1 MDLELSGKSVLVT
14 GGSSGIGEQVATRFA
29 EMGAQVAINSASSVE
44 AGEDVAA
51 RLGGIYCRADI
62 ADDGAVRAMIEEV
75 VSVFGGLDVVVNN
88 AGRTRVI
95 PHDDL
100 DAVTDEVWTEI
111 LGVNLLGTWHVTRAA
126 VPHLKESRN
135 GSVINVSSLAGL
147 RPVGSSVPYAVSK
160 AGLNHMTRLLA
171 RVLGPKI
178 RVNAVA
184 PGLVNTPWTKDWME
198 VRRLVGEITPMR
210 SEAMPDDV
218 AEACLY
224 LAHSTFVTGDVLAV
238 DGGHQLV

>member
-1 MDLELSGKSVLVT
+1 MEFAGKSILVT

-29 EMGAQVAINSASSVE
+29 GKGARVAINSVSSVE
-44 AGEDVAA
+44 VGEDLAA

-62 ADDGAVRAMIEEV
+62 ADDEATRAMVEEV
-75 VSVFGGLDVVVNN
+75 VSAFGRLDIVVNN
-88 AGRTRVI
+88 AGRTQVI
-95 PHDDL
+95 PHHDL
-100 DAVTDEVWTEI
+100 DAVTDEIWLEI

-126 VPHLKESRN
+126 VPYLRESDN
-135 GSVINVSSLAGL
+135 GSVINVTSLAGL
-147 RPVGSSVPYAVSK
+147 RPIGSSVPYAVSK

-171 RVLGPKI
+171 RVLGPEV

-184 PGLVNTPWTKDWME
+184 PGLVDTPWTRDWTEIREM
-198 VRRLVGEITPMR
+198 VRKTTPMR

-224 LAHSTFVTGDVLAV
+224 LARSTFVTGDVLAV
-238 DGGHQLV
+238 DGGHQLI

>member
-1 MDLELSGKSVLVT
+1 MEFAGKSILVT

-29 EMGAQVAINSASSVE
+29 EKGARVAINSVSSVE
-44 AGEDVAA
+44 VGEDVAA

-62 ADDGAVRAMIEEV
+62 ADDEATRAMVEEV
-75 VSVFGGLDVVVNN
+75 VSAFGRLDIVVNN
-88 AGRTRVI
+88 AGRTQVI

-100 DAVTDEVWTEI
+100 DAVTDEIWLGI

-126 VPHLKESRN
+126 VPYLRESDN
-135 GSVINVSSLAGL
+135 GSVINVTSLAGL

-171 RVLGPKI
+171 RALGPEV

-184 PGLVNTPWTKDWME
+184 PGLVDTPWTRDWT
-198 VRRLVGEITPMR
+198 EIREMVKRTTPMR
-210 SEAMPDDV
+210 SEATPDDV

-224 LAHSTFVTGDVLAV
+224 LARSAFVTGNVLAV